1 MHRSPLQSQPSESDT
16 LLDQAPAARC
26 ADGHGTLNGLFFSDD
41 MVDIAR
47 AKAVCARCP
56 LQASCLADA
65 LAREEPW
72 GVWGGQ
78 LLSGGR
84 IIANKRPCGRPPK
97 QPRVEVLI
105 DELGQVTVSTADVD
119 RPRRKPE
126 PTRRR
131 REGSVASAG

>member
-1 MHRSPLQSQPSESDT
+1 MSLIDRINDVKPCDPADYVGFDVDDIPIGMMTPS
-16 LLDQAPAARC
+16 
-26 ADGHGTLNGLFFSDD
+26 F
-41 MVDIAR
+41 
-47 AKAVCARCP
+47 
-56 LQASCLADA
+56 ADA

-119 RPRRKPE
+119 RLRRKPE